1 MWVTYSDTPCMLFVC
16 SGVCT
21 HKMWVTYSD
30 NTNNSQD
37 VCTSG
42 MWVTYS
48 TECRVVDVYALKI
61 MVTCSGYITAFPK
74 KMCVDAQKK

>member
-1 MWVTYSDTPCMLFVC
+1 MYGTYSTLACRH
-16 SGVCT
+16 GVCT
-21 HKMWVTYSD
+21 HKMWVTYSVVSD

-74 KMCVDAQKK
+74 KKDVRRCTKK

>member
-1 MWVTYSDTPCMLFVC
+1 MWVTYSV
-16 SGVCT
+16 V
-21 HKMWVTYSD
+21 SD

-48 TECRVVDVYALKI
+48 IAST
-61 MVTCSGYITAFPK
+61 SGMATIGVCAPK
-74 KMCVDAQKK
+74 K